1 MEKKIVYV
9 VSETYVL
16 LENNSISTYTYG
28 LFNSFNE
35 AAELMD
41 SLFKEQEDSGVINTY
56 SKNVWGWDIK
66 TKYFVINAEVQSL
79 YMNIDQE
86 IK

>member
-9 VSETYVL
+9 VTETYVL
-16 LENNSISTYTYG
+16 LENNSVSTYTYG
-28 LFNSFNE
+28 VFNGFNE
-35 AAELMD
+35 ACEIMD
-41 SLFKEQEDSGVINTY
+41 SLFKEQEDSGVIITS

-79 YMNIDQE
+79 YMNID
-86 IK
+86 